1 MILAGKIKKSRRPN
15 TGKTAYFYLPAAC
28 QCIRERTCR
37 PQNCWNTAIMVV
49 WQFITER
56 PIASLFIAIGVF
68 FLLVFIRDIFQRK
81 RTIQHNFPLVGHL
94 RYMLEV
100 IGPELR
106 QYWVA
111 DDKEEM
117 PFNRAERRWVY
128 ATAKGQ
134 NNNFGFGTTEQL
146 YEPGYPIIKHAVFP
160 FPESRAVVIH
170 EDPSAI
176 PSLKV
181 IGESHKRAKAW
192 RPPSI
197 INISAMSFGS
207 LGDHAVTALNQGAKK
222 AHCWHNTGEG
232 GFSPYHTKGADVVWQ
247 IGTGYFGARDENGFN
262 LDKVVARIDEN
273 PQIRMLEIKLS
284 QGAKPGKGG
293 ILPGAK
299 VTAEIAAIRGV
310 KKGKDCLSPNFHT
323 EFSTASEMITF
334 IEHLGAATG
343 LPVGI
348 KSAIGELAFWEELA
362 ERMAQT
368 KKGPDF
374 ITIDGG
380 EGGTGAAPLTFA
392 DHVSLP
398 FKVGFARVYQIFQK
412 EKISER
418 ITFIGSGK
426 LGFPDRAVV
435 ALAMGCDL
443 VNIAREAML
452 AIGCIQAQKCH
463 TGHCPAGVAT
473 QNWWLQRGL
482 DIDDKTERTARFI
495 KGFRKE
501 LLALAHA
508 AGYEHPLQFTGE
520 DIEISSGMNKYKTL
534 TEVLGY
540 RRDKVNFPGM
550 AKLVA

>member
-1 MILAGKIKKSRRPN
+1 MEIWEWIQEHPV
-15 TGKTAYFYLPAAC
+15 AC
-28 QCIRERTCR
+28 
-37 PQNCWNTAIMVV
+37 V
-49 WQFITER
+49 
-56 PIASLFIAIGVF
+56 FIALGI
-68 FLLVFIRDIFQRK
+68 FLLLVALKDIRQKK
-81 RTIQHNFPLVGHL
+81 RTIQHNFPIVGRL

-111 DDKEEM
+111 NDKEEM

-134 NNNFGFGTTEQL
+134 NSNFGFGTTEQL
-146 YEPGYPIIKHAVFP
+146 YEGGYPIIKHAVFP
-160 FPESRAVVIH
+160 FPESKATVIND
-170 EDPSAI
+170 DPSSI
-176 PSLKV
+176 PSLKI
-181 IGESHKRAKAW
+181 IGESHGRAKAW
-192 RPPSI
+192 RPQSI

-207 LGDHAVTALNQGAKK
+207 LGDRAVTALNQGAKL

-232 GFSPYHTKGADVVWQ
+232 GFSPYHKSGCDVVWQ
-247 IGTGYFGARDENGFN
+247 IGTGYFGARDEKGFS
-262 LDKVVARIDEN
+262 LDKVVEKTSQN
-273 PQIRMLEIKLS
+273 PQIRLIEVKLS

-293 ILPGAK
+293 ILPAAK
-299 VTAEIAAIRGV
+299 ITAEIAAIRGV
-310 KKGKDCLSPNFHT
+310 PMGKDCLSPNFHS
-323 EFSTASEMITF
+323 EFSNIDEMIGF
-334 IEHLGAATG
+334 IEKISQATG

-348 KSAIGELAFWEELA
+348 KSAVGELAFWEELA
-362 ERMAQT
+362 VRMRET
-368 KKGPDF
+368 NKGPDF

-398 FKVGFARVYQIFQK
+398 FKVAFARVYTTFQK
-412 EKISER
+412 EKVSER

-443 VNIAREAML
+443 INIAREAMM

-463 TGHCPAGVAT
+463 DGHCPAGVAT

-482 DIDDKTERTARFI
+482 DVDDKTHRTARFI

-501 LLALAHA
+501 LLTLAHA
-508 AGYEHPLQFTGE
+508 CGYEHPLQFTGE
-520 DIEISSGMNKYKTL
+520 DIEISMGMNKYKTL

-540 RRDKVNFPGM
+540 ERDKVVFPGM
-550 AKLVA
+550 AGLAA

>member
-1 MILAGKIKKSRRPN
+1 MEILQYLADHPVKS
-15 TGKTAYFYLPAAC
+15 
-28 QCIRERTCR
+28 I
-37 PQNCWNTAIMVV
+37 
-49 WQFITER
+49 
-56 PIASLFIAIGVF
+56 FIAVGVF
-68 FLLVFIRDIFQRK
+68 LVLVAIRDIVQKK
-81 RTIQHNFPLVGHL
+81 RTIQHNFPIVGHL

-111 DDKEEM
+111 NDKEEM

-128 ATAKGQ
+128 ATSKGQ
-134 NNNFGFGTTEQL
+134 NSNFGFGTTEQL
-146 YEPGYPIIKHAVFP
+146 YEAGYPIIKHAVFP
-160 FPESRAVVIH
+160 FPESKAVIIH
-170 EDPSAI
+170 DDPSAI
-176 PSLKV
+176 PALKV
-181 IGESHKRAKAW
+181 IGEAHRRPKAW

-207 LGDHAVTALNQGAKK
+207 LGDRAVRALNQGAKL

-232 GFSPYHTKGADVVWQ
+232 GFSPYHASGADVVWQ
-247 IGTGYFGARDENGFN
+247 IGTGYFGARDENGFR
-262 LDKVVARIDEN
+262 LEKVVEKVDQF
-273 PQIRMLEIKLS
+273 PQIRMIELKLS

-293 ILPGAK
+293 ILPATK

-310 KKGKDCLSPNFHT
+310 KKGHDCISPNFHS
-323 EFSTASEMITF
+323 EFSTVDEMIHF
-334 IEHLGAATG
+334 IERISAATG

-348 KSAIGELAFWEELA
+348 KSAIGELDFWQELA
-362 ERMAQT
+362 TRMKQT

-374 ITIDGG
+374 IVIDGG

-392 DHVSLP
+392 DHVALP

-412 EKISER
+412 AKMSER
-418 ITFIGSGK
+418 VTFIGSGK

-443 VNIAREAML
+443 VNVAREAMMS
-452 AIGCIQAQKCH
+452 IGCIQAQKCH
-463 TGHCPAGVAT
+463 DGHCPAGVAT

-482 DIDDKTERTARFI
+482 DVDDKKNRAARYI

-501 LLALAHA
+501 LLSLAHA
-508 AGYEHPLQFTGE
+508 AGYEHPAQFTGE
-520 DIEISSGMNKYKTL
+520 DIEISVGLNRYKTL

-540 RRDKVNFPGM
+540 RRDVVKFPGM

>member
-1 MILAGKIKKSRRPN
+1 MEILQFLSEHPVKS
-15 TGKTAYFYLPAAC
+15 TL
-28 QCIRERTCR
+28 
-37 PQNCWNTAIMVV
+37 
-49 WQFITER
+49 
-56 PIASLFIAIGVF
+56 IAVGVF
-68 FLLVFIRDIFQRK
+68 LLLVAIHDVLQKK
-81 RTIQHNFPLVGHL
+81 RTIQHNFPVVGHL

-111 DDKEEM
+111 NDKEEM

-128 ATAKGQ
+128 ATSKGQ
-134 NNNFGFGTTEQL
+134 NSNFGFGTTEQL
-146 YEPGYPIIKHAVFP
+146 YEAGYPIIKHAVFP
-160 FPESRAVVIH
+160 FPESKAVIIH
-170 EDPSAI
+170 DDPSAI
-176 PSLKV
+176 PALKV
-181 IGESHKRAKAW
+181 IGEPHRRPKAW

-207 LGDHAVTALNQGAKK
+207 LGDRAVRALNQGAKL

-232 GFSPYHTKGADVVWQ
+232 GFSPYHTSGADVVWQ
-247 IGTGYFGARDENGFN
+247 IGTGYFGARDENGFR
-262 LDKVVARIDEN
+262 LEKVVEKVDEF
-273 PQIRMLEIKLS
+273 PQIRMIEIKLS

-293 ILPGAK
+293 ILPAAK

-310 KKGKDCLSPNFHT
+310 KKGQDCISPNFHS
-323 EFSTASEMITF
+323 EFSTVDEMIRF
-334 IEHLGAATG
+334 IERIADATG

-348 KSAIGELAFWEELA
+348 KSAIGELDFWKELA
-362 ERMAQT
+362 TRMKQT

-374 ITIDGG
+374 IVIDGG

-392 DHVSLP
+392 DHVALP

-412 EKISER
+412 AKISER
-418 ITFIGSGK
+418 VTFIGSGK

-443 VNIAREAML
+443 INVAREAMMS
-452 AIGCIQAQKCH
+452 IGCIQAQKCH

-482 DIDDKTERTARFI
+482 DVDDKKNRAARYI

-501 LLALAHA
+501 LLSLSHA
-508 AGYEHPLQFTGE
+508 AGYEHPAQFTGE
-520 DIEISSGMNKYKTL
+520 DIEISVGLNHYKTL

-540 RRDKVNFPGM
+540 RRDVVKFPGM